1 METGVIISLEAA
13 KKSLGLSSLEDSL
26 SSGMNFVNS
35 GPLGSGLALEPNNIT
50 LGAVAGASASSTGGI
65 DIVMFAT
72 LGVFLLCSLYL
83 LLNERVLRR

>member
-13 KKSLGLSSLEDSL
+13 EKSLGLPSLEDSL

-50 LGAVAGASASSTGGI
+50 LGAVAGASVISTSSLNAAI
-65 DIVMFAT
+65 FAA